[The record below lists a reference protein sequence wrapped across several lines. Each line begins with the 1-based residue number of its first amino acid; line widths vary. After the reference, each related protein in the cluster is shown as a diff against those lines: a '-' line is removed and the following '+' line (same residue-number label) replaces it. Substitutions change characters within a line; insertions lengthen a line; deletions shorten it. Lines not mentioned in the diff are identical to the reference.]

1 MSFWSMWNEF
11 CGFLLFQMKQIV
23 KILTIVFGVYA
34 LWIGLLQTSVVPESY
49 TWLLPLYLI
58 VSLGCYG
65 LLMVGVGLM
74 KFPTCPQEAVFL
86 QQGVYISE
94 LSRQCVWSVIRSQRG
109 AKIYPP
115 KKAWAH
121 IMDPTRP
128 PFGFAVTGH
137 RLRSQLQLFYQ
148 NILVDE
154 DIVLGKQINK
164 GV

>member
-49 TWLLPLYLI
+49 TWLLPLYFI

-86 QQGVYISE
+86 QQF
-94 LSRQCVWSVIRSQRG
+94 LSLNW
-109 AKIYPP
+109 KIEFC
-115 KKAWAH
+115 KK
-121 IMDPTRP
+121 
-128 PFGFAVTGH
+128 
-137 RLRSQLQLFYQ
+137 
-148 NILVDE
+148 
-154 DIVLGKQINK
+154 
-164 GV
+164 